1 MAEHMRD
8 RDDEMLSQLFASE
21 PIADDGFS
29 DAIVKRIRR
38 RLWTERLVLPTAV
51 VVGAALAF
59 RPLTEL
65 VRVFVEFE
73 PARRLVQAELPIAS
87 LSEILSGPNLLIGG
101 LLLVAGIVAYELVE
115 D

>member
-8 RDDEMLSQLFASE
+8 QDDERLSQLFASE

-29 DAIVKRIRR
+29 QEIVKRIRR
-38 RLWTERLVLPTAV
+38 RLWIERLTLPTAV
-51 VVGAALAF
+51 VVGAALAL

-65 VRVFVEFE
+65 VRALVAFE
-73 PARRLVQAELPIAS
+73 PAHRLVQIDLPIS
-87 LSEILSGPNLLIGG
+87 RFSQFLEGPG
-101 LLLVAGIVAYELVE
+101 LMLAALVLVAGLAYQLIE